1 MQVVRH
7 EQRRQPRARPQRQE
21 HRLQIAPGDG
31 IERAERFIEQHHRCA
46 GGEGPREGDALALS
60 TRELMRPA
68 GAELRDRQPHEVERG
83 RREACRISAP
93 SEPRHEGRV
102 LRHRP
107 VRQQPA
113 VLRHVADAT
122 APAQAYLKFG
132 VDVGGR
138 TVPVR
143 WSPGAIRYFIF
154 ERDFGGVS
162 AQAFSDAIGRA
173 TTTWNAVPGLP
184 VSFSAQGLTRSQPLE
199 ADGRTTLGFL
209 DRPDQERVLGATTF
223 LLDATTGAL
232 IESDIYFNTR
242 FRWSTAAA
250 GEPGATDLES
260 VALHELGHLLG
271 LGHSAIGETE
281 VTANGR
287 RVLST
292 GAVMFPIA
300 WPAGAI
306 ADRVLQPDDIAGVPR
321 TTRVGDSA
329 ACTGDGTTSAVP
341 ADGCATR

>member
-1 MQVVRH
+1 MT
-7 EQRRQPRARPQRQE
+7 RRAVFF
-21 HRLQIAPGDG
+21 A
-31 IERAERFIEQHHRCA
+31 CA
-46 GGEGPREGDALALS
+46 LLVAL
-60 TRELMRPA
+60 
-68 GAELRDRQPHEVERG
+68 
-83 RREACRISAP
+83 
-93 SEPRHEGRV
+93 
-102 LRHRP
+102 
-107 VRQQPA
+107 
-113 VLRHVADAT
+113 AT

-132 VDVGGR
+132 VEVGGR

-143 WSPGAIRYFIF
+143 WAPGPIRYFIF

-184 VSFSAQGLTRSQPLE
+184 VTFSPQGLTRSQPLE

-281 VTANGR
+281 VAANGR

-292 GAVMFPIA
+292 GAIMFPIA
-300 WPAGAI
+300 WPSGAI
-306 ADRVLQPDDIAGVPR
+306 ADRVLQPDDIAGVRDLYDVLPAAEFGSIQGRVTKNGRGVYGAHIVAFGLESGDIIGGYTLNTNGDFVIAGVREGPHILRVEPLDDADLESFFGPANVDIAFSVTYGPR
-321 TTRVGDSA
+321 LAVVQAGGA
-329 ACTGDGTTSAVP
+329 TSPLVIEVRP
-341 ADGCATR
+341 K